1 MNEIIY
7 QAFASD
13 NVNTLITYCYD
24 VNKCKYIDA
33 THKFRHLYTMLID
46 CNSYNCIQYLL
57 DNNILFNY
65 TEDRPYTYKFCE
77 KIFNY
82 SLRKGDNRII
92 KMIDK
97 KRKELNT
104 PISTPKKNIFKP
116 VEKKEIIEAK
126 IINDLFTPNTSS
138 VDYVVEKKEDGLT
151 SVLREIENHKKITN
165 TSPVQTLRA
174 EAPVFNINKKELTE
188 KEIKL
193 QKLTEMNLPSH
204 TYEIIKEK
212 INCCNTFD
220 KSQSWINELFKIPFG
235 KYSNLPITKNKSIKE
250 IREYVLTSKLELD
263 KIAYGMDNVKEEI
276 IDIVCQLIRS
286 PNSNIK
292 VIGLCGSPGIG
303 KTNFIKNGLS
313 KILQRPFQHI
323 CMGGITDS
331 AYLIGHE
338 MSYNN
343 SRYGIMVNCLMNA
356 KVMNPIIFMD
366 ELDKISRTEK
376 GVDVE
381 NVLIHLT
388 DPVQNMS
395 FMDKYFQGI
404 EIDMSKIM
412 FVFSFNEEHRI
423 SPILRDRMHI
433 IYVKDP
439 TENDKIEIARQF
451 LMPSLLE
458 NLMLDNVNEVSVN
471 VLRKIIKDY
480 CSEEK
485 GVRELKRCL
494 EKVLMKINTSIY
506 SGNKYKSLKNIS
518 VEEGININEKMIEE
532 ILERNDKFK
541 SYNMMYI

>member
-13 NVNTLITYCYD
+13 DVKTLITYCYD
-24 VNKCKYIDA
+24 VNKCGYMGA

-65 TEDRPYTYKFCE
+65 NEERTYTYKFCE
-77 KIFNY
+77 KIFDY
-82 SLRKGDNRII
+82 ALRKGDCRII
-92 KMIDK
+92 EMIDK
-97 KRKELNT
+97 KRKTLTT
-104 PISTPKKNIFKP
+104 PISNQKKNKTKP
-116 VEKKEIIEAK
+116 IEEKKENIEAK
-126 IINDLFTPNTSS
+126 IMTDLFTPNTLST
-138 VDYVVEKKEDGLT
+138 DYIFEKKEGGLT
-151 SVLREIENHKKITN
+151 SVLRGMEIEKNKKV
-165 TSPVQTLRA
+165 TSQNLRA
-174 EAPVFNINKKELTE
+174 EAPVFNINNE

-193 QKLTEMNLPSH
+193 QKLNEMNLPSH
-204 TYEIIKEK
+204 NYDMIKEK
-212 INCCNTFD
+212 INNCNSFD

-235 KYSNLPITKNKSIKE
+235 KYSNLPINKNNSMKE
-250 IREYVLTSKLELD
+250 IRDYVLTSKFELD
-263 KIAYGMDNVKEEI
+263 KIAYGMENVKEEI

-331 AYLIGHE
+331 SYLIGHE

-343 SRYGIMVNCLMNA
+343 SRYGIMVNCLMNS

-366 ELDKISRTEK
+366 ELDKISRTDK

-404 EIDMSKIM
+404 EIDMSKVM
-412 FVFSFNEEHRI
+412 FVFSFNDEYKI

-433 IYVKDP
+433 IHVQDP
-439 TENDKIEIARQF
+439 TEKDKIEIARQF

-458 NLMLDNVNEVSVN
+458 NIMLENVNEVNVN

-494 EKVLMKINTSIY
+494 EKLLMKINTSIY
-506 SGNKYKSLKNIS
+506 SGNKYKTLKNIS
-518 VEEGININEKMIEE
+518 IEEGININEKMIEE

-541 SYNMMYI
+541 SYSMMYI

>member
-1 MNEIIY
+1 MIFQIILKNKLSKMTDTMFNLL
-7 QAFASD
+7 ANDDINAL
-13 NVNTLITYCYD
+13 VEYCYGSGKYKCST
-24 VNKCKYIDA
+24 NKFCDLYI
-33 THKFRHLYTMLID
+33 MLID
-46 CNSYNCIQYLL
+46 YNAYNCIQYLL
-57 DNNILFNY
+57 DNNILFDYNEKY
-65 TEDRPYTYKFCE
+65 PNKFCE
-77 KIFNY
+77 KIFDY
-82 SLRKGDNRII
+82 ALRKGNGRII
-92 KMIDK
+92 DMINN
-97 KRKELNT
+97 KRKTLT
-104 PISTPKKNIFKP
+104 TPKILKINNPKP
-116 VEKKEIIEAK
+116 MEKK
-126 IINDLFTPNTSS
+126 
-138 VDYVVEKKEDGLT
+138 
-151 SVLREIENHKKITN
+151 
-165 TSPVQTLRA
+165 
-174 EAPVFNINKKELTE
+174 LTE
-188 KEIKL
+188 KELKL
-193 QKLTEMNLPSH
+193 QKLEEMNLPSH
-204 TYEIIKEK
+204 TYDIIKEK
-212 INCCNTFD
+212 INNCNSFD
-220 KSQSWINELFKIPFG
+220 KSQSWLNELFKIPFG
-235 KYSNLPITKNKSIKE
+235 KYSKLPINKNNSMKE
-250 IREYVLTSKLELD
+250 IRDYVLTSKFELD
-263 KIAYGMDNVKEEI
+263 KIAYGMENVKEEI

-331 AYLIGHE
+331 SYLIGHE

-343 SRYGIMVNCLMNA
+343 SRYGIMVNCLMNS

-366 ELDKISRTEK
+366 ELDKISRTDK

-404 EIDMSKIM
+404 EIDMSKVM
-412 FVFSFNEEHRI
+412 FVFSFNDEYKI

-433 IYVKDP
+433 IHVQDP
-439 TENDKIEIARQF
+439 SEKDKIEIARQF

-458 NLMLDNVNEVSVN
+458 NIMLENVKEVNVN

-494 EKVLMKINTSIY
+494 EKVLMKINTAIY

-518 VEEGININEKMIEE
+518 IDEGININEKMIEE